1 MKFMPILELKDINK
15 IYFGG
20 EVNEF
25 AALKGVSLKVEKG
38 DMVAVIGTSGSGKS
52 TLMNIIGCLDK
63 PTSGVY
69 KLDGEEIE
77 NLSKHDLVKI
87 RRNKIGFIF
96 QSFNLLP
103 RVTALNNVE
112 MPLFYKGV
120 RPKDMHKKAKEVL
133 ERVGLGNKLDHLPNM
148 LSGGE
153 IQRVAIARALMNDP
167 AILLADEPTGNLD
180 TKNGE
185 QVMKILNELNEQGT
199 TIIIVTHDMEI
210 AKHAKKIIN
219 IHDGEIKEQNN
230 A

>member
-1 MKFMPILELKDINK
+1 MPILELENIKKLYFEGKPNK
-15 IYFGG
+15 
-20 EVNEF
+20 F

-38 DMVAVIGTSGSGKS
+38 EMVAVIGTSGSGKS

-77 NLSKHDLVKI
+77 KLSKNDLVKI
-87 RRNKIGFIF
+87 RRNKVGFIF

-120 RPKDMHKKAKEVL
+120 RPKDMQEKAKKVL
-133 ERVGLGNKLDHLPNM
+133 ERVGLGNKLNHLPNM

-180 TKNGE
+180 SKNGE
-185 QVMKILNELNEQGT
+185 QVMEMLNELNKQGT
-199 TIIIVTHDMEI
+199 TILIVTHDMNI
-210 AKHAKKIIN
+210 AKHAKRIIN
-219 IHDGEIKEQNN
+219 IQDGEIKE
-230 A
+230 